1 MSDIEKLR
9 KMEGHVS
16 AVFNAREV
24 AFIGTHLN
32 TVCDTVNQ
40 LIDEV
45 TKLRM
50 EVNELKTEIK
60 ENANVVD

>member
-1 MSDIEKLR
+1 MSDIKKLG
-9 KMEGHVS
+9 KIEGHVS

-32 TVCDTVNQ
+32 TTCDTVNQ

-45 TKLRM
+45 NKLRN
-50 EVNELKTEIK
+50 EVSELKTGKK
-60 ENANVVD
+60 ENTNVVD

>member
-1 MSDIEKLR
+1 MSNIKKLGR
-9 KMEGHVS
+9 IEGHVS
-16 AVFNAREV
+16 AVFNAYEV

-32 TVCDTVNQ
+32 IVCDTVNQ

-45 TKLRM
+45 AKLRT

-60 ENANVVD
+60 ESKNVVD

>member
-1 MSDIEKLR
+1 MSDIKKLG
-9 KMEGHVS
+9 KIEGHVS

-32 TVCDTVNQ
+32 TACDTVNQ

-45 TKLRM
+45 TRLRT
-50 EVNELKTEIK
+50 EVNDLKK
-60 ENANVVD
+60 ERKESTNVVD

>member
-1 MSDIEKLR
+1 MSDIKKLGR
-9 KMEGHVS
+9 IEGHVS

-32 TVCDTVNQ
+32 TTCDTVNQ

-45 TKLRM
+45 AKLRT
-50 EVNELKTEIK
+50 ELNELKTEIK
-60 ENANVVD
+60 ERKNVVD

>member
-1 MSDIEKLR
+1 MSDIKKLGR
-9 KMEGHVS
+9 IEGHVS

-45 TKLRM
+45 AKLRM
-50 EVNELKTEIK
+50 EVNDLKERGDK
-60 ENANVVD
+60 E

>member
-1 MSDIEKLR
+1 MSDIKKLGR
-9 KMEGHVS
+9 VEGHVS
-16 AVFNAREV
+16 AVFNAYEV

-45 TKLRM
+45 AKLRM
-50 EVNELKTEIK
+50 EVNELKTVIK
-60 ENANVVD
+60 ESTNVVD

>member
-1 MSDIEKLR
+1 MSDIKKLGR
-9 KMEGHVS
+9 VEGHVS
-16 AVFNAREV
+16 AVFNAYEV

-45 TKLRM
+45 NKLRT
-50 EVNELKTEIK
+50 EVNDLKKEIK
-60 ENANVVD
+60 ENTNVVD

>member
-1 MSDIEKLR
+1 MSDIKKLG
-9 KMEGHVS
+9 KIEGHVS

-32 TVCDTVNQ
+32 KVCDTVNQ

-45 TKLRM
+45 TKLKT
-50 EVNELKTEIK
+50 ELNELKTEIK
-60 ENANVVD
+60 ESKNVVD

>member
-1 MSDIEKLR
+1 MSDIKKLG
-9 KMEGHVS
+9 KVEEHVS
-16 AVFNAREV
+16 AVFNAYEV

-45 TKLRM
+45 AKLRL
-50 EVNELKTEIK
+50 EVNELKTEKK
-60 ENANVVD
+60 ESKNVVD